1 MWGGVGVGQAHCGP
15 LQLRL
20 SQCGPISLF
29 RTNGCL
35 WPSHRPEVAL
45 LGLWSQ
51 QEGCCTCRPWPV
63 SSMSSSHPRTPC
75 EVLEPPFLSHAPI
88 TPFLDLPPQSPAT
101 LRTRLGLV
109 PHCPLCRVRNR
120 GSDRA
125 RTPVSLPQWGDQ
137 GAPFLRHLTVSHR
150 HHHCLVS
157 ECSHHPKRSPVPI
170 NRHPHAPPHSCWQP
184 RICFPARWVCPS

>member
-1 MWGGVGVGQAHCGP
+1 MGVGQAHCGP

-109 PHCPLCRVRNR
+109 PHCPLCRVRDR

-125 RTPVSLPQWGDQ
+125 RTPVSLPQWGGPILKASYSVAQ
-137 GAPFLRHLTVSHR
+137 A
-150 HHHCLVS
+150 
-157 ECSHHPKRSPVPI
+157 SPLSSFRMFP
-170 NRHPHAPPHSCWQP
+170 SSKKKP
-184 RICFPARWVCPS
+184 RTH